1 MNEFTRRASMLVQ
14 KNFQEH
20 ADDGKEEIIYSEGE
34 SVFDDN
40 HIDLSR
46 ISVKEKNE
54 HLKELWRI
62 CILKS
67 IGAS

>member
-1 MNEFTRRASMLVQ
+1 MNEFKRRASVIIQ
-14 KNFQEH
+14 KNFLEH
-20 ADDGKEEIIYSEGE
+20 VDDDKEKIIYSEGE

-46 ISVKEKNE
+46 ISIKEKNE